1 MEKKKDSRNKQDM
14 NTIKLKVYCKLRSII
29 CPFDKIIRYLPC
41 DGEVLDVGSGYGTFC
56 FFLLKERPK
65 MKITGIELDKKRVNT
80 ANSRAVANSNLEF
93 ICGDI
98 MNFSINK
105 RFDVIICLDLIHH
118 IPMKDHLVVLKKINK
133 LLNDN
138 GLLIVKDMD
147 NKPYYKYFWNYMHDL
162 IMTRSTKMYYV
173 PKDEM
178 INMLEKNGFV
188 IEYVNDI
195 PNLLYA
201 HYVVVCKGGVR

>member
-1 MEKKKDSRNKQDM
+1 M

-29 CPFDKIIRYLPC
+29 CPFDKIIKYIPS
-41 DGEVLDVGSGYGTFC
+41 DGELLDVGSGYGTFC

-65 MKITGIELDKKRVNT
+65 MKITGIERDKDRVNT
-80 ANSRAVANSNLEF
+80 ANSRVAANSNPKF

-118 IPMKDHLVVLKKINK
+118 IHMKDHPGVLKKINK
-133 LLNDN
+133 LLKDN

-147 NKPYYKYFWNYMHDL
+147 NKPYYKYFWNYVHDL

-178 INMLEKNGFV
+178 IKMLKKNGFV

-195 PNLLYA
+195 QNLLYA
-201 HYVVVCKGGVR
+201 HYVVVCKRRV